1 MYEEAV
7 LPTPGDLRDGV
18 VSLELREIAAAVPEK
33 GWSPA
38 YHFTIVRADSGEP
51 AGLISLRVGTSE
63 SLRLY
68 AGHVGYAVAEAH
80 RGHRYATRALSLVA
94 PVAWLNGVV
103 PLWITC
109 DPDNVASRRTCEL
122 AGAEYV
128 DTVAVPSWHEMYAR
142 GRRLKCRYRLLPAG
156 PAA

>member
-1 MYEEAV
+1 MYEEPV
-7 LPTPGDLRDGV
+7 LPTPGDLSDGV

-33 GWSPA
+33 GWAPA

-63 SLRLY
+63 SLCLY
-68 AGHVGYAVAEAH
+68 AGHVGYAVAQAD
-80 RGHRYATRALSLVA
+80 RGHRYATRSLLLVA
-94 PVAWLNGVV
+94 PLAWRNGVV

-109 DPDNVASRRTCEL
+109 DPDNDASRRTCEL

-128 DTVAVPSWHEMYAR
+128 ETVAVPSWHEMYAR
-142 GRRLKCRYRLLPAG
+142 GKRLKCRYRLLPPG
-156 PAA
+156 RAA